1 MYQSGE
7 FNKMSQPAHQE
18 RVIQE
23 HKTLVEMLDKLKTF
37 INEAPE
43 FKELPIEER
52 GLLLDQRDAMAQY
65 AMILTRRISIF
76 PPEPKIIVTPLGENP
91 VHATPATLPP
101 STKDA
106 PAVKQTEATKK

>member
-1 MYQSGE
+1 
-7 FNKMSQPAHQE
+7 MSQPAHQE

-65 AMILTRRISIF
+65 AMILTRRIAIF
-76 PPEPKIIVTPLGENP
+76 PPEPQLPPPPPEVKLPT
-91 VHATPATLPP
+91 ATPSSSVPA
-101 STKDA
+101 TKDA

>member
-1 MYQSGE
+1 MYQLGE

-18 RVIQE
+18 RVISE
-23 HKTLVEMLDKLKTF
+23 RDTLVAMLDKLKVF

-43 FKELPIEER
+43 FKDLPIEEQA
-52 GLLLDQRDAMAQY
+52 LLLEQRDAMGLY

-76 PPEPKIIVTPLGENP
+76 PPEPQLPPPPPEVKLPT
-91 VHATPATLPP
+91 ATPSSSVPA
-101 STKDA
+101 TKDA